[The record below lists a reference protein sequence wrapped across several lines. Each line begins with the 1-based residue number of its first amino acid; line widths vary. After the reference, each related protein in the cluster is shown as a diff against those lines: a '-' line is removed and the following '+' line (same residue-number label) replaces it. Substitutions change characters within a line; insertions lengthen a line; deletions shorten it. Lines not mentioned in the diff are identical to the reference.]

1 MFSYE
6 VYKIFKNICFYRALA
21 LDAFVSLSHCLL
33 FIFKWPQNNLKIKS
47 FRNFA
52 AINLLF
58 DEFDEILKIDHND
71 ADHCVKSV
79 RRRSFFW
86 SVFPTF
92 GLNTER
98 YSVTLRIQSEC
109 GKTRTRKT
117 SVFAHFSRS
126 GWIIFFVK
134 WLAVKSMVNSL
145 CQPHKIVKRTQ
156 AICRLLPTNCLS
168 EFNHF
173 VGMAL
178 KDLRSISCETS
189 VTHYSKPLIRH
200 DEFFIVIFL
209 F

>member
-86 SVFPTF
+86 SVFSHIRTKY
-92 GLNTER
+92 GEILRNTP
-98 YSVTLRIQSEC
+98 YSVRMRENTDQKNLCVCTLFT
-109 GKTRTRKT
+109 K
-117 SVFAHFSRS
+117 
-126 GWIIFFVK
+126 WINYFFCE
-134 WLAVKSMVNSL
+134 MVGR
-145 CQPHKIVKRTQ
+145 QKY
-156 AICRLLPTNCLS
+156 
-168 EFNHF
+168 
-173 VGMAL
+173 G
-178 KDLRSISCETS
+178 
-189 VTHYSKPLIRH
+189 
-200 DEFFIVIFL
+200 
-209 F
+209 